1 MGIARWG
8 LRDAQK
14 KEVYAVRRCDL
25 QMLYSDANE
34 QIKSQQISWM
44 MTHAK
49 RIPEA
54 IIAARAERW

>member
-1 MGIARWG
+1 MRK
-8 LRDAQK
+8 K
-14 KEVYAVRRCDL
+14 KEVYAVRRCNL

-54 IIAARAERW
+54 IIAVRAERW